1 MKKLVLITII
11 AAFMVGCGRNDNT
24 IVPIDFAKYYEGK
37 SNLTEAESQEIS
49 ERIIADLQRATIG
62 KTIPDIKVKDI
73 DGKTFGL
80 KKLLK
85 GQSILIFSAHN
96 SSWGK
101 HDAEID
107 FPIALRALEEEME
120 GIDVFCLVEN
130 DENYDQNEV
139 LDYAWKLQKEYS
151 KVYLIDRKDAQS
163 MNLTI
168 CPTKFF
174 INEEQIVTEM
184 YAGYAFEEEDRELIL
199 LSGIYS
205 IQKEKL

>member
-1 MKKLVLITII
+1 MKRFVII
-11 AAFMVGCGRNDNT
+11 ALMAAFLVSCGRNYNYIIPLD
-24 IVPIDFAKYYEGK
+24 IAKYYEGK
-37 SNLTEAESQEIS
+37 SNLTEAESQEIN
-49 ERIIADLQRATIG
+49 ERIIAELQRATIN
-62 KTIPDIKVKDI
+62 KTVPDFKVNDI
-73 DGKTFGL
+73 DGKTFSL

-85 GQSILIFSAHN
+85 NQSVLIFSAHN

-107 FPIALRALEEEME
+107 FPTAIRALEEEME

-130 DENYDQNEV
+130 DKDYDQNEV

-168 CPTKFF
+168 CPTKYF

-205 IQKEKL
+205 MQKEKL